1 MGLHFKTDHN
11 IPKETLNVARAV
23 FPNGNIYMQLR
34 DNLGTIYSDENFSE
48 LFSSR
53 GRPAESPGISA
64 LVSVLQIAEGLSDR
78 QAADSVRARIDW
90 KYLLNLELTD
100 KGFDFTILHDFRE
113 RLITGCEES
122 KLLIFFCKYLKNA
135 AC

>member
-11 IPKETLNVARAV
+11 VPKKTLNVARAV

-34 DNLGTIYSDENFSE
+34 DTLGTLYSDENFSG

-53 GRPAESPGISA
+53 GRPAESPGVLA

-78 QAADSVRARIDW
+78 QAAD
-90 KYLLNLELTD
+90 
-100 KGFDFTILHDFRE
+100 
-113 RLITGCEES
+113 
-122 KLLIFFCKYLKNA
+122 
-135 AC
+135 